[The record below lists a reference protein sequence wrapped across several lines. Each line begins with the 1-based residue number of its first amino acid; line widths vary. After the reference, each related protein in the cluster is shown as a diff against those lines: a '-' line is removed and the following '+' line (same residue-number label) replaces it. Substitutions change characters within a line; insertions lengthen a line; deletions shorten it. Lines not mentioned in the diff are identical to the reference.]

1 LSEVVVKLSTA
12 VLIVWLLIGA
22 IASAQRHDYS
32 GLPASCS
39 QVADIAIT
47 IVAGPLN
54 YLGVD
59 PHIDCHAPEPSK

>member
-1 LSEVVVKLSTA
+1 MKLSTA

-32 GLPASCS
+32 GLPASCD

-54 YLGVD
+54 YVGVD
-59 PHIDCHAPEPSK
+59 PRVDCHAPEPSK